1 MAKRNPGAQASGF
14 FSTEGK
20 QKSFLSAHKPYSH
33 KMEYANGNE
42 VRKFF
47 AALFSNKAALA
58 EPRISACLPTSHDV

>member
-47 AALFSNKAALA
+47 CCFVFKQSSPRRTPYIGLPAHLA
-58 EPRISACLPTSHDV
+58 